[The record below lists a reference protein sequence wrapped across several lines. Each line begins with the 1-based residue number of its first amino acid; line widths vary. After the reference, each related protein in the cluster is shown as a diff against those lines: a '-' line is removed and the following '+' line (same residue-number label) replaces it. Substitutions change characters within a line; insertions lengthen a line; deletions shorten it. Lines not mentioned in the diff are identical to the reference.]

1 MINRDEYKGIK
12 SEGHTLKPQVSSVL
26 SHLCWANQSGSTSV
40 CPITADCGQGYG
52 STPFF
57 SDRKTEA
64 QSPVVGIE
72 EKKKKKNRNALPRGC
87 PKSRTI
93 RGYRGLPHFI
103 SLSAIPNQPPLLWK
117 QSSRPPQRL
126 SFFMH
131 PGKCSPPSVTHPRH
145 KPPPRS

>member
-72 EKKKKKNRNALPRGC
+72 EKKKKKL
-87 PKSRTI
+87 K
-93 RGYRGLPHFI
+93 
-103 SLSAIPNQPPLLWK
+103 
-117 QSSRPPQRL
+117 RPPKRL
-126 SFFMH
+126 SEVTHNPRVRRPAPFHFSVSH
-131 PGKCSPPSVTHPRH
+131 PQPAAFAMETVLPPSSAPQFLHASWEMQSTFGY
-145 KPPPRS
+145 PPAT